1 MDIERL
7 KKVTT
12 IQEFFQITNKETI
25 SDGTKAF
32 LEAMKEVRIP
42 SGQDIVTYG
51 QESDDGMYIILEGS
65 ADVYSS
71 SNALINT
78 LSVGDFI
85 GELGLINDDIRAAT
99 VRARGE
105 VVCANISKKLFDEIA
120 FENRKVYGTFMN
132 MLYTKTTK
140 LVSER
145 ERIKSELAIATQI
158 QTGCLEND
166 FSCFNRLEDVKLTA
180 RMRPAKEVGGDF
192 YDMFMID
199 ETHMCFLIGCI
210 GERRSGGDVHEY
222 GKDPY
227 QELCYTGTSA
237 CRGRKPGQ

>member
-12 IQEFFQITNKETI
+12 IQEFFQITNKGTI

-120 FENRKVYGTFMN
+120 FENRWILSFM
-132 MLYTKTTK
+132 
-140 LVSER
+140 
-145 ERIKSELAIATQI
+145 
-158 QTGCLEND
+158 
-166 FSCFNRLEDVKLTA
+166 
-180 RMRPAKEVGGDF
+180 
-192 YDMFMID
+192 
-199 ETHMCFLIGCI
+199 
-210 GERRSGGDVHEY
+210 
-222 GKDPY
+222 
-227 QELCYTGTSA
+227 
-237 CRGRKPGQ
+237 

>member
-71 SNALINT
+71 STVSYTHL
-78 LSVGDFI
+78 
-85 GELGLINDDIRAAT
+85 RAH
-99 VRARGE
+99 
-105 VVCANISKKLFDEIA
+105 
-120 FENRKVYGTFMN
+120 
-132 MLYTKTTK
+132 
-140 LVSER
+140 
-145 ERIKSELAIATQI
+145 
-158 QTGCLEND
+158 
-166 FSCFNRLEDVKLTA
+166 
-180 RMRPAKEVGGDF
+180 
-192 YDMFMID
+192 
-199 ETHMCFLIGCI
+199 ET
-210 GERRSGGDVHEY
+210 
-222 GKDPY
+222 
-227 QELCYTGTSA
+227 
-237 CRGRKPGQ
+237 

>member
-1 MDIERL
+1 
-7 KKVTT
+7 
-12 IQEFFQITNKETI
+12 
-25 SDGTKAF
+25 
-32 LEAMKEVRIP
+32 MKEVRIP

-132 MLYTKTTK
+132 MLYTKQQS
-140 LVSER
+140 LFPNGSVSNQSLR
-145 ERIKSELAIATQI
+145 LPRRYRPDAWRMIFHAL
-158 QTGCLEND
+158 TG
-166 FSCFNRLEDVKLTA
+166 
-180 RMRPAKEVGGDF
+180 
-192 YDMFMID
+192 
-199 ETHMCFLIGCI
+199 
-210 GERRSGGDVHEY
+210 
-222 GKDPY
+222 
-227 QELCYTGTSA
+227 
-237 CRGRKPGQ
+237 